1 MSEYTL
7 EAKTREIL
15 GKKVKQLRREGIV
28 PAVVYGP
35 EFENISI
42 QVPEKA
48 LRLTLAEA
56 GGTQIIEL
64 QVGKETIPTLVK
76 KVQREPISLDI
87 LHVDFYRVSMD
98 RAIRADVPLA
108 IAVEP
113 EIVKSGM
120 AIATLFTNSLEIEAL
135 PMDLPPVI
143 ELDLSGLTEIGD
155 QLLVGDLQLSEEL
168 TIVTD
173 AAELIT
179 KIDYAQALEE
189 EEEEDEL
196 EELLGEPSAG
206 DVEVITER
214 REEEEEE

>member
-7 EAKTREIL
+7 EAKTRKVI

-35 EFENISI
+35 EFENINV
-42 QVPEKA
+42 QVPEKP
-48 LRLTLAEA
+48 LRMTLFEA
-56 GGTQIIEL
+56 GGTQIIDL
-64 QVGKETIPTLVK
+64 QMGKESIPTLVK
-76 KVQREPISLDI
+76 KVQRDPITLEI

-98 RAIRADVPLA
+98 RAIRAEVPLA

-120 AIATLFTNSLEIEAL
+120 AIATLHTNSLEIEAL

-155 QLLVGDLQLSEEL
+155 QLLVGDLQLSGEL
-168 TIVTD
+168 TIMTD
-173 AAELIT
+173 ASELIT

-189 EEEEDEL
+189 EEEEEEL
-196 EELLGEPSAG
+196 EELLAAEPSAG

-214 REEEEEE
+214 KPDEEE